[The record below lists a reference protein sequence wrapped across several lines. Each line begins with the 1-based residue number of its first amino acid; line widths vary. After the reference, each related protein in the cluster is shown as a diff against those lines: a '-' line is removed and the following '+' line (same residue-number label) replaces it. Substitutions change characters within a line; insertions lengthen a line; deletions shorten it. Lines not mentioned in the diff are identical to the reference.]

1 MEENTLRISVVFS
14 FRNEEDSLKELI
26 ARVSN
31 LKEALFRLDI
41 PRPEFELIFVNDA
54 SSDGSLGILMN
65 EQEKRSD
72 EIIVINMS
80 RRFGVGP
87 CVLAGLASA
96 TGKVVIYMDSD
107 LHSYDSIADLKAGL
121 KTYFSFFNQERTH
134 QSLARQ
140 TPDEVY
146 FADRL
151 RKAA

>member
-1 MEENTLRISVVFS
+1 MLFLSKLSGSSNAQDNVFIERLWRSVKYEHV
-14 FRNEEDSLKELI
+14 
-26 ARVSN
+26 
-31 LKEALFRLDI
+31 
-41 PRPEFELIFVNDA
+41 
-54 SSDGSLGILMN
+54 
-65 EQEKRSD
+65 
-72 EIIVINMS
+72 
-80 RRFGVGP
+80 
-87 CVLAGLASA
+87 
-96 TGKVVIYMDSD
+96 Y